1 MSNLENDSTDSFN
14 SKVVNGEVLLEV
26 MNGNKSTPKVKWSGN
41 LSPYQYDPEEDE
53 FPEGWGL
60 TQLDDGQI
68 VETFIFA
75 GPAAAY
81 IISKKEAIKQIISF
95 KKYELLEK
103 YELTNDLY
111 NIVKEQVN

>member
-1 MSNLENDSTDSFN
+1 MSPNIENESTGSFN

-26 MNGNKSTPKVKWSGN
+26 MNGNKSTPQVPWSGN

-68 VETFIFA
+68 VETVIFA
-75 GPAAAY
+75 ARATAY
-81 IISKKEAIKQIISF
+81 IISKKEAIKKIVLF
-95 KKYELLEK
+95 KKYELLETFGLS
-103 YELTNDLY
+103 YDLFEL
-111 NIVKEQVN
+111 VREA